1 MLAPS
6 TCALPCGFSLEAV
19 AAQARRLWDHP
30 AWRALPAATRGAVWA
45 VDASAWFRRPG
56 PRVVEGAEALAAILA
71 DPLATPA
78 AFRGLGRPLGGADS

>member
-6 TCALPCGFSLEAV
+6 TCALPCGLSLEAV

-45 VDASAWFRRPG
+45 VDASAWFSRPG

-71 DPLATPA
+71 DPLATAGP
-78 AFRGLGRPLGGADS
+78 PGALRITAPT